1 LLMSGNS
8 GGIVGLAVGLGVG
21 PGRACAPFRLGLAA
35 LKIPPQCL
43 AETPLLACFLRALG
57 TIVHGG
63 QDKRR
68 GSGKEGPRKGRCDAW
83 RGPAAACAA
92 VALMARIA
100 ACAAASLL
108 YSHPARR
115 CRSSVVEHSLGK
127 GMVAIPTNVFL

>member
-1 LLMSGNS
+1 
-8 GGIVGLAVGLGVG
+8 
-21 PGRACAPFRLGLAA
+21 
-35 LKIPPQCL
+35 
-43 AETPLLACFLRALG
+43 PLLACFLRALG
-57 TIVHGG
+57 TLIHGG

-68 GSGKEGPRKGRCDAW
+68 DCGKKGPRQERCDAG

-100 ACAAASLL
+100 AFAAASLL

-127 GMVAIPTNVFL
+127 GEVVSSILTGSTRYSRTPMTLSWII